1 MKKKLALI
9 LSLLI
14 VISVAVTP
22 TVAYANDGLLIAT
35 RTEPYTVSDDGSY
48 IFDSNYIFGI
58 WQDFEER
65 FPDRTCATE
74 GEKAAAEY
82 LAETLQGLGYDSKNG
97 KYLQGFSVYT
107 EDTVDGGYLSYSQ
120 NVVGVKKAEN
130 GSQKTVII
138 GAHYDNAYGLSNS
151 LSKGAYDNGSGV
163 AATLALAYAIAKE
176 DIPYNVEIVFFGME
190 EAGMLGS
197 SAYVSNMTEDEIEN
211 TLMMINLDSIS
222 CGDNLYIFT
231 DEIKRTH
238 EEMFIESAKKIGGTL
253 TEMPWDKM
261 SNGYFRV
268 IDEKPFVHVGIQ
280 SDNAVFMAK
289 GIPCTFF
296 FGYNLSSKENINGQ
310 ESDGKTDIMHTE
322 YDTVESVLDIYGEE
336 FVKDRFEL
344 VSSVVMT
351 TLGREDFVEKAE
363 HSKANP
369 TTISFIYETWFFF
382 VVAIIVFVAFI
393 VAVYLIARKDWGKL
407 PTIRIII
414 NKRPDEPI
422 DEIDTFEESDDGD
435 VFE

>member
-22 TVAYANDGLLIAT
+22 TTAYANDGLLIAT
-35 RTEPYTVSDDGSY
+35 RTEPYSISGDGSY
-48 IFDSNYIFGI
+48 VFDANYIFGI
-58 WQDFEER
+58 WQDFEEC

-82 LAETLQGLGYDSKNG
+82 LAETLQGMGFDSKNG

-107 EDTVDGGYLSYSQ
+107 EDSVDGGYLSYSQ
-120 NVVGVKKAEN
+120 NVVGVKKAKN
-130 GSQKTVII
+130 GSLKTLII

-151 LSKGAYDNGSGV
+151 LSRGAYDNGSGV
-163 AATLALAYAIAKE
+163 AATLALAYAIKNA
-176 DIPYNVEIVFFGME
+176 DLPYNVEIVFFGME
-190 EAGMLGS
+190 EAGCLGS
-197 SAYVSNMTEDEIEN
+197 SAYVSGMTEDEIEN

-238 EEMFIESAKKIGGTL
+238 EEMFFESAARLGGTL

-322 YDTVESVLDIYGEE
+322 NDTVESVIEIYGEE

-344 VSSVVMT
+344 VTSVIMT
-351 TLGREDFVEKAE
+351 TVTRADFVENAE
-363 HSKANP
+363 YSKAHP
-369 TTISFIYETWFFF
+369 TTVGFIYEMWFFF
-382 VVAIIVFVAFI
+382 VVALAVFVAFI
-393 VAVYLIARKDWGKL
+393 VAVYLIAKKDWKKL
-407 PTIRIII
+407 PTIRIIL
-414 NKRPDEPI
+414 NERPNERI
-422 DEIDTFEESDDGD
+422 DETDTFEESDDGD